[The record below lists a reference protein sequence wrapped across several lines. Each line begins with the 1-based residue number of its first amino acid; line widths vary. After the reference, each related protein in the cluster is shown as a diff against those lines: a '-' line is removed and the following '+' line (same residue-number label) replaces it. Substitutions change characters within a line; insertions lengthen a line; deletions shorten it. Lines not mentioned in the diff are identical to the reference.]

1 VPRRPPALLAL
12 LALCAAGLLAGC
24 HTVRYQTAR
33 PASARHVE
41 QKHHFFFWGL
51 KGKPVVDLDAAC
63 PEGVARWTN
72 HATPGDWLASVVTLG
87 VWSPRTVDI
96 ECAEVSR

>member
-1 VPRRPPALLAL
+1 MRPPRLAPLAL
-12 LALCAAGLLAGC
+12 AAALALAGC

-41 QKHHFFFWGL
+41 QTHHFFLWGL
-51 KGKPVVDLDAAC
+51 VGRPVVDLEAAC
-63 PEGVARWTN
+63 PEGAARWRSG
-72 HATPGDWLASVVTLG
+72 ATFGGWLAGVVTLG
-87 VWSPRTVDI
+87 LWSPRTVVI